1 MSNKLTCEQLF
12 QKNKIVPVVILNDI
26 DKAVPIAHALL
37 EGGISVMEV
46 TLRTPNALSIIAKLT
61 KEVPEMITGAGT
73 ILNDDHYH
81 KAIKHGAQFIVSPGL
96 TPELVKV
103 ASQYDAPFLPGA
115 ITPTEI
121 MQALLHG
128 FDYLK
133 FFPAESYN
141 GYEVLKALSS
151 PLSTVKFCPTGG
163 INLDNARK
171 YLALPNVVGV
181 GCSFLIKEEQVA
193 SGNYTKI
200 TATAKETLLSVGIF

>member
-1 MSNKLTCEQLF
+1 MNEKLTCEHLF
-12 QKNKIVPVVILNDI
+12 RLNKFVPVVILNDI

-46 TLRTPNALSIIAKLT
+46 TLRTKNALAIIEKLS
-61 KEVPEMITGAGT
+61 KEVPQMITGAGT
-73 ILNDDHYH
+73 ILTDDHYH
-81 KAIKHGAQFIVSPGL
+81 MAVKHGAQFIVSPGL
-96 TPELVKV
+96 TPELANV
-103 ASQYDAPFLPGA
+103 SRDYDVPFLPGA

-121 MQALLHG
+121 MQANLMG

-151 PLSTVKFCPTGG
+151 PLSHIKFCPTGG
-163 INLDNARK
+163 INLDNAKK

-181 GCSFLIKEEQVA
+181 GCSFFIKDDLVA
-193 SGNYTKI
+193 SSNFAQI
-200 TATAKETLLSVGIF
+200 TQLAKAAHASLG

>member
-1 MSNKLTCEQLF
+1 MNEKLTCAHLF
-12 QKNKIVPVVILNDI
+12 KLNKFVPVVILDDI

-46 TLRTPNALSIIAKLT
+46 TLRTKNALAIIEKLS
-61 KEVPEMITGAGT
+61 KEVPQMITGAGT
-73 ILNDDHYH
+73 ILTDDHYH
-81 KAIKHGAQFIVSPGL
+81 LAVKHGAQFIVSPGL
-96 TPELVKV
+96 TPELANV
-103 ASQYDAPFLPGA
+103 SHDYDVPFLPGA

-121 MQALLHG
+121 MQANLMG

-151 PLSTVKFCPTGG
+151 PLSHIKFCPTGG
-163 INLDNARK
+163 INLDNAKK

-181 GCSFLIKEEQVA
+181 GCSFFIKDDLVA
-193 SGNYTKI
+193 NNNFAQI
-200 TATAKETLLSVGIF
+200 TQLAKTARATLG

>member
-1 MSNKLTCEQLF
+1 MF

-26 DKAVPIAHALL
+26 DKAVPVAHALL

-46 TLRTPNALSIIAKLT
+46 TLRTPNALAIIEKLN

-81 KAIKHGAQFIVSPGL
+81 KAVKHGAQFIVAPGL
-96 TPELVKV
+96 TAELAQVSKEYNV
-103 ASQYDAPFLPGA
+103 PFLPGA

-121 MQALLHG
+121 MQALLYG

-141 GYEVLKALSS
+141 GYDVLKALSS
-151 PLSTVKFCPTGG
+151 PLAAVKFCPTGG
-163 INLDNARK
+163 INIENARK

-181 GCSFLIKEEQVA
+181 GCSFLIKEEHVA
-193 SGNYTKI
+193 SGNYAKI
-200 TATAKETLLSVGIF
+200 TSIARETLLSVG